1 MLGMEREIF
10 LEDDEAFFRSK
21 VIELLGIVLLEVDAK
36 GSQTPDL
43 LLVLSASPTGFLCS
57 WSM

>member
-10 LEDDEAFFRSK
+10 LEDDEAFFWSK
-21 VIELLGIVLLEVDAK
+21 VIKLLGIVLLEVDAK
-36 GSQTPDL
+36 GSQTLDL
-43 LLVLSASPTGFLCS
+43 PLVLSTSPTGFLCS

>member
-1 MLGMEREIF
+1 MEREIF

-36 GSQTPDL
+36 GSQTLDL
-43 LLVLSASPTGFLCS
+43 LLVLSTSPTGFLCS